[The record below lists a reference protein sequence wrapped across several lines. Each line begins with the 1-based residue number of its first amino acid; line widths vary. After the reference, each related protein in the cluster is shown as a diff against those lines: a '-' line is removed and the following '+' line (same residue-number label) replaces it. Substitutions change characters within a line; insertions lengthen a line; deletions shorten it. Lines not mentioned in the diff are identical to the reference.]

1 MIFQGLFLEIAGP
14 TLPYLK
20 LRLGT
25 EDDEEIAEVLVARSV
40 GYLIGSLVGG
50 YLCNRFE
57 SMTDL
62 LFAISYFLAAI
73 GTGAAP
79 WCENKVLMGVMFCM
93 QGLAQGCIC
102 TGN

>member
-1 MIFQGLFLEIAGP
+1 MEIAGP

-20 LRLGT
+20 LRIGT
-25 EDDEEIAEVLVARSV
+25 EDDGEIAEVLVARSV

-57 SMTDL
+57 SIVDL
-62 LFAISYFLAAI
+62 LFAISYFLATI
-73 GTGAAP
+73 GTGAVP
-79 WCENKVLMGVMFCM
+79 WCGDKVLMAVMFSL

-102 TGN
+102 TGKRMKGQI